1 MGLSGRHITVKRIF
15 GASVKNLCD
24 DVFSLHIQT
33 FRVKFR
39 KITICGSTCWFEPFF
54 SLLKQF
60 IFLEPYLSGTFLGLP
75 GRNITF
81 NSILEPNV
89 KNLWDDVFLLHI
101 QTFRV
106 KFRKITTCGSTCRFE
121 PFFSLLKTI
130 HIFRTMAFRTCLGLS
145 GCNITFK

>member
-1 MGLSGRHITVKRIF
+1 M
-15 GASVKNLCD
+15 
-24 DVFSLHIQT
+24 
-33 FRVKFR
+33 
-39 KITICGSTCWFEPFF
+39 PFF
-54 SLLKQF
+54 HYWKQF

-145 GCNITFK
+145 GCNITFKWIFGASVKNLCDDVIFLQNSKFWLKILLCGFICPFFSLLKPFTFRWPCL